1 MNYRVCLVVMLMASV
16 AQAQAQ
22 APTPDISSATCL
34 KLNREITRYIRRGV
48 DLPLVEL
55 TLFRQ
60 TRHRLIE
67 EYEAGQYPLEL
78 LATALYELARDT
90 VKVVEACRRKPSR
103 KFIEML
109 PESVQTLLAPTDR

>member
-16 AQAQAQ
+16 AQAQ

-34 KLNREITRYIRRGV
+34 KLNREITRHIRRGV

-90 VKVVEACRRKPSR
+90 VEVVEACRRKPSR
-103 KFIEML
+103 KFVEML
-109 PESVQTLLAPTDR
+109 PESVQALLAPRER

>member
-16 AQAQAQ
+16 AQAQ

-60 TRHRLIE
+60 ARHRLIE

-78 LATALYELARDT
+78 LATALYDLARDT
-90 VKVVEACRRKPSR
+90 VKVVEACQRKPSR

-109 PESVQTLLAPTDR
+109 PESVQTLLAPTER

>member
-1 MNYRVCLVVMLMASV
+1 M
-16 AQAQAQ
+16 
-22 APTPDISSATCL
+22 
-34 KLNREITRYIRRGV
+34 NREITRHIRRGV

-103 KFIEML
+103 KFVEML
-109 PESVQTLLAPTDR
+109 PESVQTLLKLRGS

>member
-16 AQAQAQ
+16 AQAQ

-34 KLNREITRYIRRGV
+34 KLNREITRHIRRGV

-60 TRHRLIE
+60 ARHRLIE

-78 LATALYELARDT
+78 LATALYDLARDT
-90 VKVVEACRRKPSR
+90 VKVVEACQRKPSR

-109 PESVQTLLAPTDR
+109 PESVQTLLAPRER

>member
-16 AQAQAQ
+16 AQAQ

-34 KLNREITRYIRRGV
+34 KLNREITRHIRRGV

-60 TRHRLIE
+60 ARHRLIE

-78 LATALYELARDT
+78 LATALYDLARDT
-90 VKVVEACRRKPSR
+90 VKVVEACQRKPSR

>member
-16 AQAQAQ
+16 AQAQ

-34 KLNREITRYIRRGV
+34 KLNREITRHIRRGV

-90 VKVVEACRRKPSR
+90 VKVVGACRRKPSR

-109 PESVQTLLAPTDR
+109 PESVQTLLKLRGS

>member
-1 MNYRVCLVVMLMASV
+1 MNCRVCLVVMLMASV
-16 AQAQAQ
+16 AQAQ

>member
-1 MNYRVCLVVMLMASV
+1 MNHLVWLVVMLMASV
-16 AQAQAQ
+16 AQAQ

-60 TRHRLIE
+60 ARHRLIE

-78 LATALYELARDT
+78 LATALYDLARDT
-90 VKVVEACRRKPSR
+90 VKVVEACQRKPSR

>member
-1 MNYRVCLVVMLMASV
+1 MNHLVWLVVMLMASV
-16 AQAQAQ
+16 AQAQ

-34 KLNREITRYIRRGV
+34 KLNREITRHIRRGV

-78 LATALYELARDT
+78 LATGLYELAREA
-90 VKVVEACRRKPSR
+90 VKVVGACRRKPSR
-103 KFIEML
+103 KFVEML
-109 PESVQTLLAPTDR
+109 PESVQTLLKPRGR

>member
-16 AQAQAQ
+16 AQAQ

-78 LATALYELARDT
+78 LATALYDLARDT
-90 VKVVEACRRKPSR
+90 VKVVEACQRKPSR

>member
-1 MNYRVCLVVMLMASV
+1 MNHRSGLVVMLMASV
-16 AQAQAQ
+16 AQAQAP
-22 APTPDISSATCL
+22 ALDISSATCL
-34 KLNREITRYIRRGV
+34 KLNREITRHTGRGV

-55 TLFRQ
+55 RLFVQ

-67 EYEAGQYPLEL
+67 EFEAGQYPLEL

-90 VKVVEACRRKPSR
+90 VKVVGACRRKPTR

-109 PESVQTLLAPTDR
+109 PESVQTLLKLRGS

>member
-16 AQAQAQ
+16 AQAQ

-60 TRHRLIE
+60 ARHRLIE

-78 LATALYELARDT
+78 LATALYDLARDT
-90 VKVVEACRRKPSR
+90 VKVVEACQRKPSR

-109 PESVQTLLAPTDR
+109 PESVQALLAPRER

>member
-16 AQAQAQ
+16 AQAQ

-60 TRHRLIE
+60 ARHRLIE

-90 VKVVEACRRKPSR
+90 VKVVGACRRKPSR

-109 PESVQTLLAPTDR
+109 PESVQTLLKLRGS

>member
-16 AQAQAQ
+16 AQAQ

-60 TRHRLIE
+60 ARHRLIE

-78 LATALYELARDT
+78 LATALYDLARDT
-90 VKVVEACRRKPSR
+90 VKVVEACQRKPSR

>member
-1 MNYRVCLVVMLMASV
+1 MNHLVWLVVMLMASV
-16 AQAQAQ
+16 AQAQ

-34 KLNREITRYIRRGV
+34 KLNREITRHIRRGV

-67 EYEAGQYPLEL
+67 EYEAGQYPLEV

-90 VKVVEACRRKPSR
+90 VKVVGACRRKPSR
-103 KFIEML
+103 KFVEML
-109 PESVQTLLAPTDR
+109 PESVQALLAPRER

>member
-1 MNYRVCLVVMLMASV
+1 MNHLVWLVVMLMASV
-16 AQAQAQ
+16 AQAQA
-22 APTPDISSATCL
+22 PTADISGATCL
-34 KLNREITRYIRRGV
+34 KLNREITRHIRRGV

-78 LATALYELARDT
+78 LATALYELARVT

-103 KFIEML
+103 KFVEML
-109 PESVQTLLAPTDR
+109 PESVQALLAPRER